1 MRTPKEE
8 AKELYE
14 KFFLQTQ
21 YHINL
26 GSWDL
31 AQENAIICV
40 NKILDAV
47 TTIADKKFEHYTEV
61 KQEIE
66 KL

>member
-8 AKELYE
+8 AKELVDRFSVGYMNFE
-14 KFFLQTQ
+14 ETKKC
-21 YHINL
+21 
-26 GSWDL
+26 
-31 AQENAIICV
+31 AIICV
-40 NKILDAV
+40 DKILDAV

-66 KL
+66 KLKR